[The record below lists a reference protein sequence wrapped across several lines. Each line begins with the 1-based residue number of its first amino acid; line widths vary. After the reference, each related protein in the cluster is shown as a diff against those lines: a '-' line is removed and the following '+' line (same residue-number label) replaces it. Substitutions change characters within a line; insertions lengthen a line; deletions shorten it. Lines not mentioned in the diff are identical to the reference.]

1 MTVGGNSSHK
11 NFPLGFPSEID
22 VPADDMVFAKVSF
35 TGGKDNLRFSLTWPK
50 QVPVKVRQDFMIF
63 IS

>member
-1 MTVGGNSSHK
+1 
-11 NFPLGFPSEID
+11 
-22 VPADDMVFAKVSF
+22 VSF